1 MEKNTILERRTVMKG
16 ILNFLLILLLN
27 ILLFTGIITAKEY
40 GPVLSGNF
48 NVGDKR
54 YNEVLLEEDDDI
66 LTEEI
71 VDRYNYQKFW
81 LKYKQKLSTTDY
93 YYFKGQYYK
102 KRYEERKNYNNI
114 SFDFQGNY
122 TYQLTDKLRNRWLLN
137 LRDKEYQKNNNSTY
151 QMIRLNYQLDYKY
164 NQKNKYSLVLQRQL
178 EDYLN
183 DSSKDNIYDKISVNW
198 DYKLREGF
206 TLNSKIQFNREAY
219 KNLSERTNKY
229 GREFG
234 VGFSWEL

>member
-1 MEKNTILERRTVMKG
+1 MKR
-16 ILNFLLILLLN
+16 ILNFLLILVIN
-27 ILLFTGIITAKEY
+27 ILLFSGIIIAKEY
-40 GPVLSGNF
+40 RPVLSGSF

-54 YNEVLLEEDDDI
+54 YDEILLEEDDS

-93 YYFKGQYYK
+93 YYLKGQYYK
-102 KRYEERKNYNNI
+102 KRYEERGNYNNI
-114 SFDFQGNY
+114 NFDLQGNY
-122 TYQLTDKLRNRWLLN
+122 TYQLTNKLRNRWLLT
-137 LRDKEYQKNNNSTY
+137 LRDKEYQENENSTY
-151 QMIRLNYQLDYKY
+151 QMLRLNYQLDYKY

-183 DSSKDNIYDKISVNW
+183 DSSKDNIYDRISVNW
-198 DYKLREGF
+198 DYQIREDF
-206 TLNSKIQFNREAY
+206 TLNSKIQFNREVY

-229 GREFG
+229 GRQFG